1 MRKILAALL
10 FFAGAVAMAGQNS
23 SRVPSGG
30 DASEPRFRV
39 LNPWAEADPIP
50 PRGISNRLDSI
61 AGKKIGLFA
70 NFKRASRP
78 IQASVERRLKAMYPD
93 CQTSLFDSRGANVVE
108 TDTKNRES
116 FISWAKGVDAVILA
130 VGD

>member
-1 MRKILAALL
+1 MRKIFLVLILGISA
-10 FFAGAVAMAGQNS
+10 AMAGEDHS
-23 SRVPSGG
+23 KARLSRNTS
-30 DASEPRFRV
+30 DAQFTV
-39 LNPWAEADPIP
+39 LNPWAEVDPIP
-50 PRGISNRLDSI
+50 PGGISPRLNTL

-78 IQASVERRLKAMYPD
+78 ILASVEKRLKTMYPD

-108 TDTKNRES
+108 SETKNRGK
-116 FISWAKGVDAVILA
+116 FVDWAKGVDAVILA

>member
-1 MRKILAALL
+1 MRKILTLL
-10 FFAGAVAMAGQNS
+10 VLGTSVAMAGQS
-23 SRVPSGG
+23 STQTQPPRT
-30 DASEPRFRV
+30 ASEPLFKV

-50 PRGISNRLDSI
+50 PRGISPRLSGL

-78 IQASVERRLKAMYPD
+78 IQESVERRLKAMYPD
-93 CQTSLFDSRGANVVE
+93 CQTRLFDSRGANVVE
-108 TDTKNRES
+108 TQTKNRDS
-116 FISWAKGVDAVILA
+116 FIEWIKSVDAVILA